1 MNNNGEKVVTTSK
14 ENEQQQEG
22 RVILHYT
29 EKLRRELNLR
39 LMTEYGDYGQDS
51 WNGFWIPE
59 RVLYV
64 DSITVTGIH
73 YPDEGYTMPVKRQ
86 Q

>member
-1 MNNNGEKVVTTSK
+1 MNDNGAKVERTSK
-14 ENEQQQEG
+14 ENEREQKE
-22 RVILHYT
+22 RAILRYT
-29 EKLRRELNLR
+29 EKLRKELNFR
-39 LMTEYGDYGQDS
+39 LMTEYGDYGQDL
-51 WNGFWIPE
+51 IPE

-64 DSITVTGIH
+64 DSITVTGIR

>member
-1 MNNNGEKVVTTSK
+1 MNDNGAKVERTSK
-14 ENEQQQEG
+14 ENEREQKE
-22 RVILHYT
+22 RVILRYT
-29 EKLRRELNLR
+29 EKLRKELNFR
-39 LMTEYGDYGQDS
+39 LMTEYGDYGQDL
-51 WNGFWIPE
+51 IPE

-64 DSITVTGIH
+64 DSITVTGIR

>member
-1 MNNNGEKVVTTSK
+1 MNDNGAKVERTSK
-14 ENEQQQEG
+14 ENEREQKE

-29 EKLRRELNLR
+29 EKLRKELNFR
-39 LMTEYGDYGQDS
+39 LMTEYGDYGQDL
-51 WNGFWIPE
+51 IPE

-64 DSITVTGIH
+64 DSITVTGIR